1 MFGGKFSKL
10 TTGKLKDAM
19 QAAGEQLSAKAASAV
34 EKANQAMAE
43 ATSKQTS
50 STSTSS
56 PSKRPHSSL
65 GFLTTEEDVSQP
77 STSSR
82 SLSLAQIDNNA
93 IELPPGAELLTE
105 EEQLKLIAVMQ
116 CAQLDEEMTRK
127 GSIFEVKEE
136 QKREK
141 ERREEQQR
149 REEEQ
154 RREEGRREEWKRE
167 EEKMEELRREEER
180 REEQRK
186 EEQKREELRR
196 DEEKRR
202 EDKQKL
208 PSPPDM
214 SGLSLE
220 EQNKILEVMR
230 AAEEHD
236 RIEEE
241 RQKSIDILKLQEKE
255 EDLGKRQI
263 EWENK
268 IEEIVDAPPEAWEN
282 VVVNS
287 SAKKLWTTDFTEDGF
302 DIVNEEM
309 KKSSEL
315 EINDEGEII
324 GEDEISVDTVRGCWE
339 TAPKNAEAILHFKE
353 QLSKQQFSD
362 QQEKSPMSTVAEVE
376 EEMAAIARS
385 IYTSSFVPTTEGQEM
400 REDENTVQLADI
412 GDKRLQKSDSGGGYF
427 EVEMEDPW
435 SPTSPTFNPSS
446 KSISSFTQQQRPQQ
460 IHPPPTI
467 TVTEEKTPTEEE
479 SEEEGEDGGGEVV
492 SSDVKRSR
500 VYSQPRP
507 GSSSSEEGDE
517 DDYPDQVIKAP
528 TISPASIAAFQEENE
543 TEKQKLAA
551 EVLQQIQSFGEAA
564 DDEFDVK
571 WAKPAQQLKA

>member
-1 MFGGKFSKL
+1 
-10 TTGKLKDAM
+10 
-19 QAAGEQLSAKAASAV
+19 
-34 EKANQAMAE
+34 
-43 ATSKQTS
+43 
-50 STSTSS
+50 
-56 PSKRPHSSL
+56 
-65 GFLTTEEDVSQP
+65 
-77 STSSR
+77 
-82 SLSLAQIDNNA
+82 
-93 IELPPGAELLTE
+93 
-105 EEQLKLIAVMQ
+105 MQ

-186 EEQKREELRR
+186 EEQRREELRR
-196 DEEKRR
+196 EEETRR
-202 EDKQKL
+202 EDQQKL

-236 RIEEE
+236 RIVEE
-241 RQKSIDILKLQEKE
+241 RQKSIDILKLKEKE
-255 EDLGKRQI
+255 EDLAKRQI

-268 IEEIVDAPPEAWEN
+268 IEEIVDVNTTLQPSLSFLEDLSKYGQPILPSPTTLHQQINDLPSSETPPKISQIEDDEKEEEEDLWMQPPRQEFIAPPEAWEN

-287 SAKKLWTTDFTEDGF
+287 SAKKLWTTDFTEEFIDN
-302 DIVNEEM
+302 VNEEM
-309 KKSSEL
+309 KKSSGM

-467 TVTEEKTPTEEE
+467 TVTEEKKPTEEE

-571 WAKPAQQLKA
+571 WAKPAQQLKARKGK